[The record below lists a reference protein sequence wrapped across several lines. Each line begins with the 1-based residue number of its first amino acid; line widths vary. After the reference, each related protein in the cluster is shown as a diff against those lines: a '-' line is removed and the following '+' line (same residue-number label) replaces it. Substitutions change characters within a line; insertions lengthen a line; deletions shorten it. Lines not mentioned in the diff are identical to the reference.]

1 MSMQGDLDRHVT
13 EKFTT
18 LLNDSVDLYRRAD
31 LPSNACSA
39 HLAYLMMTGA
49 VWIMLSN
56 GTDDNYAHEM
66 LDLIIKQAR
75 KVPKKRKGVTR

>member
-1 MSMQGDLDRHVT
+1 
-13 EKFTT
+13 
-18 LLNDSVDLYRRAD
+18 
-31 LPSNACSA
+31 
-39 HLAYLMMTGA
+39 MMTGA